1 MTTGRPGIII
11 QLSIQVLLSADRI
24 VKKGETVMTIKEF
37 YEKVAKDPE
46 LQAKVAEAAKGGK
59 PVEEVL
65 KDFGITATVDELKAF
80 VNANAAEGKLDK
92 AQLDEVAGG
101 TTPTIATVVP
111 AAGVT
116 ISISSAATC

>member
-1 MTTGRPGIII
+1 
-11 QLSIQVLLSADRI
+11 
-24 VKKGETVMTIKEF
+24 MTIKEF

-46 LQAKVAEAAKGGK
+46 LQAKVAEAAKSGK
-59 PVEEVL
+59 PLEEVL
-65 KDFGITATVDELKAF
+65 KGLGIDATVDELKAF
-80 VNANAAEGKLDK
+80 VSANAAEGKLDK

>member
-1 MTTGRPGIII
+1 MHRANHPTTEHYTEDVWKVDPVEACAGRP
-11 QLSIQVLLSADRI
+11 
-24 VKKGETVMTIKEF
+24 
-37 YEKVAKDPE
+37 VALAWFSPDCKHHS
-46 LQAKVAEAAKGGK
+46 KAKGGK

-116 ISISSAATC
+116 ISVSSAATC

>member
-1 MTTGRPGIII
+1 
-11 QLSIQVLLSADRI
+11 
-24 VKKGETVMTIKEF
+24 MTIKEF

-65 KDFGITATVDELKAF
+65 KDFGITATVDELKDF
-80 VNANAAEGKLDK
+80 VNANAAEGTLDK

>member
-1 MTTGRPGIII
+1 
-11 QLSIQVLLSADRI
+11 
-24 VKKGETVMTIKEF
+24 MTIKEF
-37 YEKVAKDPE
+37 YEKVAKDPK